1 MKFFRAIVRRFYWRL
16 SLFAKHYARFFVQV
30 ISFPGFFINVESGKH
45 LNNHTVQ
52 LFIPVS
58 KYDKITDISSCY
70 LYFTAEGSEVGNTTQ
85 GRAEITIKNNG
96 RVFFTSPAAIN

>member
-1 MKFFRAIVRRFYWRL
+1 M
-16 SLFAKHYARFFVQV
+16 FAKHYARFFVQV
-30 ISFPGFFINVESGKH
+30 ISFPGFFLNVESGKH